1 MTISRI
7 AGWAAFA
14 ALGAALAPPIDPW
27 VDAPPRA
34 VPLGLASGVMLFA
47 LLARRRITLAA
58 VASLPLAGVA
68 ARSLVLTVRAAYEEA
83 VWRGLVLGLLAAP
96 LGRVCALVTSTLLFA
111 GSHLRLQGRRAAIHV
126 ATGAVFGLA
135 YGVDEP
141 EGCVVHSIP
150 GADHCHQRYDA
161 GPARD
166 EKHRP
171 AVLRFPDKPAA
182 DRSTYLDRVTGHGI
196 SHKKARHLAVRHS
209 LHRDLDSLALRRSR
223 QRVTAGGLIAV
234 RGGQPDV
241 KVLPGQ
247 MTRPSG
253 YLEYER

>member
-14 ALGAALAPPIDPW
+14 AFGAALAPPIDPW

-96 LGRVCALVTSTLLFA
+96 IGRVGALVTSTLLFA
-111 GSHLRLQGRRAAIHV
+111 GSTCAYRA
-126 ATGAVFGLA
+126 G
-135 YGVDEP
+135 
-141 EGCVVHSIP
+141 
-150 GADHCHQRYDA
+150 
-161 GPARD
+161 GP
-166 EKHRP
+166 
-171 AVLRFPDKPAA
+171 
-182 DRSTYLDRVTGHGI
+182 RSTSPAERCSGSRT
-196 SHKKARHLAVRHS
+196 SSRAV
-209 LHRDLDSLALRRSR
+209 
-223 QRVTAGGLIAV
+223 
-234 RGGQPDV
+234 
-241 KVLPGQ
+241 
-247 MTRPSG
+247 
-253 YLEYER
+253 